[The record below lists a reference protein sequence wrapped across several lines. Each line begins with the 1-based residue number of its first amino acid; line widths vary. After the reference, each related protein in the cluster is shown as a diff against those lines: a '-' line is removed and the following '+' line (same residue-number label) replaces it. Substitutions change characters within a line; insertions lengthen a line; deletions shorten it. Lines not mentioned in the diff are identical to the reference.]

1 MTAAQAR
8 PVLKVAVEEWVPW
21 TKVVTETN
29 GALRIEGPMA
39 NLLDILSSVL
49 NFDYEFMRPVDRVW
63 GGPDAN
69 GSWNGL
75 LGLLQR
81 REVELAVGPF
91 GVTNQRETVCDFSDA
106 FYSENNAILMVRPTL
121 QNDMAGFAKPFANE
135 VWLLTLVSLV
145 TMVVVMA
152 RVATAEASLYNTRN
166 RNSLAK
172 AAIWG
177 LKAFTQE
184 GSEWLPPH
192 DAGRML
198 VTTWLLASLVFMS
211 SYSGILTAMLTVPR
225 VTIPIDSLADL
236 VAQKD
241 LPWRLEAGSMM
252 FQYFQ
257 VKHLVKV
264 DISLA
269 YKIAIARRQYS
280 HLCLLLQE
288 AEDGVRRNVF
298 TGTSGTFQDCWAARQ
313 DIAEGRYAA
322 ICDRTTMKKA
332 MSWDFSTSGRCHL
345 YISRENVYSNVQI
358 AMAFQINS
366 TYRERSNRIIHAVK
380 ESGILNRWIGAQIT
394 NTSQC
399 LRPPTADRSEAIAA
413 LSIQSMGGS
422 FLVLVGGLAAGTAV
436 FFLEAVV
443 PRM

>member
-1 MTAAQAR
+1 MTAAPQK

-21 TKVVTETN
+21 TKVVTEAN

-49 NFDYEFMRPVDRVW
+49 NFDYEFVRPVDRVW

-121 QNDMAGFAKPFANE
+121 QNDVAGFAKPFANE

-145 TMVVVMA
+145 AMVVVMA
-152 RVATAEASLYNTRN
+152 RVATAEANLYNTKN
-166 RNSLAK
+166 RNTLAK

-236 VAQKD
+236 VAQDD

-257 VKHLVKV
+257 
-264 DISLA
+264 
-269 YKIAIARRQYS
+269 
-280 HLCLLLQE
+280 E
-288 AEDGVRRNVF
+288 ADDGVRRSVF
-298 TGTSGTFQDCWAARQ
+298 TRTSGTFQDCWAARQ

-413 LSIQSMGGS
+413 LSIESMGGC
-422 FLVLVGGLAAGTAV
+422 FLVLVGGLAAGTAA
-436 FFLEAVV
+436 FFLETVI
-443 PRM
+443 PRL